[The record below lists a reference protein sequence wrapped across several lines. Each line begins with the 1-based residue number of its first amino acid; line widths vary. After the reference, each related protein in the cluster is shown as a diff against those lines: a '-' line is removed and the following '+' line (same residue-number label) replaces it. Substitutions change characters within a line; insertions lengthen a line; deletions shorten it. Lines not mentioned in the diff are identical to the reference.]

1 MKGIVLLVIGIILL
15 AAAGGGS
22 YYAYTRYI
30 NPSEDA
36 GHPKEV
42 KPLPPPLP
50 VYVRIPAIEV
60 PVVGANRVEQ
70 IITLVVVLQV
80 EDNAAAERTS
90 SRMPQINDALMTGLY
105 AAIDEGLILRG
116 ELVDISAVK
125 QTMLQIAARLL
136 GKDMVKEV
144 MVQTVLQRR
153 L

>member
-1 MKGIVLLVIGIILL
+1 MYK
-15 AAAGGGS
+15 
-22 YYAYTRYI
+22 RQ
-30 NPSEDA
+30 
-36 GHPKEV
+36 
-42 KPLPPPLP
+42 
-50 VYVRIPAIEV
+50 VRIPAIEV